1 MRREVLAPRA
11 QLESRLREL
20 NMWPAD
26 GQPYYDESAAYVF
39 TEAQVETLYEA
50 TAELE
55 RMVGVAVDH
64 VIAKNRFDELGI
76 PKNLAK
82 YAAETR
88 KRGDPSVYGRMDL
101 VYDGINPPK
110 LLEYNADTPT
120 ALFEAAVLQWEW
132 LKATHPN
139 DDQFNSIHEALVA
152 QWAKLKAASNRNRLT
167 LIGMLE
173 EDDDRAT
180 IAYMEDV
187 AHQAGWVTVP
197 TEIADLG
204 HDANGIKGGGFV
216 DADGVYVQAMFKLY
230 PWDWMARED
239 FFDKLV
245 KLDVPVMETPWRVI
259 AASKGILPILWE
271 LFPDHPNLLPASFND
286 HPDQGPRVSKPMFGR
301 EGSDVAFHDVAGAP
315 LPIEG
320 GYADQKRISQA
331 YCPLPVFDGWH
342 TVIGSWVIGGEPCGI
357 GVREDRGMVT
367 GTGAKFRPH
376 RMMG

>member
-1 MRREVLAPRA
+1 MRRDVVAPRPELKA
-11 QLESRLREL
+11 RLKEL
-20 NMWPAD
+20 NLWPAD
-26 GQPYYDESAAYVF
+26 GSPYYDESAAYVF

-55 RMVGVAVDH
+55 RMIGVAVDH
-64 VIAKNRFDELGI
+64 VIAKKRFAELGI

-88 KRGDPSVYGRMDL
+88 KRGDPSIYGRMDL
-101 VYDGINPPK
+101 AYDGVNSPK

-120 ALFEAAVLQWEW
+120 ALFEASVLQWEW
-132 LKATHPN
+132 LKATHP
-139 DDQFNSIHEALVA
+139 DGDQFNSIHEALIA
-152 QWAKLKAASNRNRLT
+152 NWSSLRTISNKSRLT

-173 EDDDRAT
+173 EEDDRAT

-197 TEIADLG
+197 TDIADLG
-204 HDANGIKGGGFV
+204 HDGRGFV

-245 KLDVPVMETPWRVI
+245 ALDTPVMETPWRVI

-271 LFPDHPNLLPASFND
+271 LFPDHPNLLPASFTD
-286 HPDQGPRVSKPMFGR
+286 RADQGPRVSKPMFGR
-301 EGSDVAFHDVAGAP
+301 EGADVAFHDVSGAP
-315 LPIEG
+315 APVIG
-320 GYADQKRISQA
+320 DYADQPRITQA
-331 YCPLPVFDGWH
+331 YTPLPVFDGWH
-342 TVIGSWVIGGEPCGI
+342 AVIGSWVIGGEPCGI

-367 GTGAKFRPH
+367 GVGAKFRPH
-376 RMMG
+376 RMEG

>member
-1 MRREVLAPRA
+1 MRRDISAPRPD
-11 QLESRLREL
+11 LEARLRAL
-20 NMWPAD
+20 TMWPSD
-26 GQPYYDESAAYVF
+26 GQPYYDESTCYVF
-39 TEAQVETLYEA
+39 SEAQVETLYEA

-55 RMVGVAVDH
+55 RMIGAAVDH
-64 VIAKNRFDELGI
+64 VIAKNRFAELGI
-76 PKNLAK
+76 PKNLAR

-88 KRGDPSVYGRMDL
+88 RRGDPSVYGRMDL
-101 VYDGINPPK
+101 VYDGVNPPK

-132 LKATHPN
+132 LKATHPD

-152 QWAKLKAASNRNRLT
+152 VWARLKAASNRNRLT
-167 LIGMLE
+167 LVGMLE

-187 AHQAGWVTVP
+187 AHQGGWLTVP
-197 TEIADLG
+197 TDIADLG
-204 HDANGIKGGGFV
+204 HDGRAFV
-216 DADGVYVQAMFKLY
+216 DSDGVYVQAMFKLY
-230 PWDWMARED
+230 PWDWMAQED

-245 KLDVPVMETPWRVI
+245 TLDVPVMETPWRAI

-271 LFPDHPNLLPASFND
+271 LFPGHPNLLPASFKD
-286 HPDQGPRVSKPMFGR
+286 EPSFGPRVSKPVFGR
-301 EGSDVAFHDVAGAP
+301 EGADVDFFDVAGAP
-315 LPIEG
+315 PPLDG
-320 GYADQKRISQA
+320 GYAHQKRITQA

-342 TVIGSWVIGGEPCGI
+342 TIIGSWVIGGEPCGI

-376 RMMG
+376 RMVKR

>member
-1 MRREVLAPRA
+1 MRREASTPRPDVQA
-11 QLESRLREL
+11 RLKAL
-20 NMWPAD
+20 NLWPAD

-39 TEAQVETLYEA
+39 SEAQVETLYEA
-50 TAELE
+50 TKELE
-55 RMVGVAVDH
+55 RIIGVAVDH
-64 VIAKNRFDELGI
+64 VIAKKRFDELGI

-88 KRGDPSVYGRMDL
+88 RRGDPSVYGRMDL

-132 LKATHPN
+132 LKARHPD
-139 DDQFNSIHEALVA
+139 DDQYNSIHEALIGV
-152 QWAKLKAASNRNRLT
+152 WAGLRSASQKSRLT

-173 EDDDRAT
+173 EEDDRAT

-187 AHQAGWVTVP
+187 AHQAGWLTVP
-197 TEIADLG
+197 TDIAELG
-204 HDANGIKGGGFV
+204 FDGKGFV
-216 DADGVYVQAMFKLY
+216 DSDGIYVQAMFKLY

-245 KLDVPVMETPWRVI
+245 AIDVPVMETPWRAI

-271 LFPDHPNLLPASFND
+271 LFPDHPNLLPASFNN

-315 LPIEG
+315 LSVAG
-320 GYADQKRISQA
+320 DYADQKRITQA
-331 YCPLPVFDGWH
+331 YHPLPVFDGWH
-342 TVIGSWVIGGEPCGI
+342 TVIGAWVIGGEPCGI
-357 GVREDRGMVT
+357 GIREDRGMVT
-367 GTGAKFRPH
+367 GVGAKFRPH
-376 RMMG
+376 RMTG

>member
-1 MRREVLAPRA
+1 MRRESLVPRPE
-11 QLESRLREL
+11 LETRLRDL
-20 NMWPAD
+20 SMWPAD
-26 GQPYYDESAAYVF
+26 GVPYYDESAAYVF
-39 TEAQVETLYEA
+39 SEAQIETLYEA

-76 PKNLAK
+76 PKNLAR

-101 VYDGINPPK
+101 VYDGISPPK

-120 ALFEAAVLQWEW
+120 ALFEASVLQWEW
-132 LKATHPN
+132 LKATYPD
-139 DDQFNSIHEALVA
+139 DDQFNSIHEALINT
-152 QWAKLKAASNRNRLT
+152 WGKLKAASGRSRLT

-173 EDDDRAT
+173 EEDDRAT

-187 AHQAGWVTVP
+187 AHQAGWLTVP
-197 TEIADLG
+197 TDIADLG
-204 HDANGIKGGGFV
+204 HDAHGIKGGGFV

-239 FFDKLV
+239 FFDRLMKQ
-245 KLDVPVMETPWRVI
+245 DVPVMETPWRVI

-271 LFPDHPNLLPASFND
+271 LFPDHPNLLPASFTD
-286 HPDQGPRVSKPMFGR
+286 RPDQGPRVSKPMFGR
-301 EGSDVAFHDVAGAP
+301 EGSDVTFMDVAGAP
-315 LPIEG
+315 EPIEG
-320 GYADQKRISQA
+320 GYADQKRITQA

-376 RMMG
+376 RMVG

>member
-1 MRREVLAPRA
+1 MRREVCAPRPE
-11 QLESRLREL
+11 LEARLREL

-39 TEAQVETLYEA
+39 SEAQVETLYEA

-55 RMVGVAVDH
+55 RMVGAAVEH
-64 VIAKNRFDELGI
+64 VIAKNRFEELGI
-76 PKNLAK
+76 PKNLAR

-101 VYDGINPPK
+101 VYDGVNPPK

-132 LKATHPN
+132 LKASYPD
-139 DDQFNSIHEALVA
+139 DDQFNSIHEALIA
-152 QWAKLKAASNRNRLT
+152 TWANLKSASGRSRLT
-167 LIGMLE
+167 LVGMLE

-180 IAYMEDV
+180 VAYMEDV
-187 AHQAGWVTVP
+187 AHQGGWLTVP
-197 TEIADLG
+197 TDIADLG
-204 HDANGIKGGGFV
+204 HDGKGFV
-216 DADGVYVQAMFKLY
+216 DGDGIYVQAMFKLY

-245 KLDVPVMETPWRVI
+245 ALDVPVMETPWRVI

-271 LFPDHPNLLPASFND
+271 LFPDHPNLLPASFSD

-301 EGSDVAFHDVAGAP
+301 EGANVAFTEVAGAP
-315 LPIEG
+315 LPVDG
-320 GYADQKRISQA
+320 GYFHQKRITQA
-331 YCPLPVFDGWH
+331 YWPLPLFDGWH
-342 TVIGSWVIGGEPCGI
+342 AVIGSWVIGGEPCGI

-376 RMMG
+376 RMEG

>member
-1 MRREVLAPRA
+1 MEREASTPRPE
-11 QLESRLREL
+11 LEERLKTL
-20 NMWPAD
+20 GLWPAD
-26 GQPYYDESAAYVF
+26 NAPYYDESAAYVF

-55 RMVGVAVDH
+55 RMIGVAVDH

-101 VYDGINPPK
+101 VYDGISLPK

-132 LKATHPN
+132 LKATHPE
-139 DDQFNSIHEALVA
+139 DDQFNSIHEALIGV
-152 QWAKLKAASNRNRLT
+152 WAGLKSASQKSRLT
-167 LIGMLE
+167 LIGMLDE
-173 EDDDRAT
+173 EDDRAT
-180 IAYMEDV
+180 LAYMEDV
-187 AHQAGWVTVP
+187 AHQGGWLTIP
-197 TEIADLG
+197 TDIADLG
-204 HDANGIKGGGFV
+204 HDGRGFV
-216 DADGVYVQAMFKLY
+216 DGDRVYVEAMFKLY

-245 KLDVPVMETPWRVI
+245 AQDVPVMETPWRVI

-271 LFPDHPNLLPASFND
+271 LFPDHPNLLPASFHNR
-286 HPDQGPRVSKPMFGR
+286 PEQGPRVSKPVFGR
-301 EGSDVAFHDVAGAP
+301 EGSDVAFHDVTGAP
-315 LPIEG
+315 VAVNG
-320 GYADQKRISQA
+320 DYADQKRIYQA
-331 YCPLPVFDGWH
+331 YCPLPIFDGWH
-342 TVIGSWVIGGEPCGI
+342 TVVGSWVIGGEPCGI

-367 GTGAKFRPH
+367 GIGAKFRPH
-376 RMMG
+376 RMVG

>member
-11 QLESRLREL
+11 QLESRLRGL
-20 NMWPAD
+20 NLWPVD

-82 YAAETR
+82 YATETR
-88 KRGDPSVYGRMDL
+88 KRGDPSIYGRMDL

-132 LKATHPN
+132 LKALYP
-139 DDQFNSIHEALVA
+139 DGDQYNSIHEALIA
-152 QWAKLKAASNRNRLT
+152 NWSHLRTASKRNRLT

-187 AHQAGWVTVP
+187 AHQAGWLTVP
-197 TEIADLG
+197 TDIADLG
-204 HDANGIKGGGFV
+204 HDGAGFV
-216 DADGVYVQAMFKLY
+216 DGEGVYVQAMFKLY

-271 LFPDHPNLLPASFND
+271 LFPDHPNLLPASFSD

-301 EGSDVAFHDVAGAP
+301 EGADVAFTGVAGAP
-315 LPIEG
+315 APIEG
-320 GYADQKRISQA
+320 GYADQKRITQA
-331 YCPLPVFDGWH
+331 YCPLPAFDGWH
-342 TVIGSWVIGGEPCGI
+342 AVIGSWIIGGEPCGI

-367 GTGAKFRPH
+367 GASAKFRPH
-376 RMMG
+376 RMVG

>member
-1 MRREVLAPRA
+1 MRREVSTARPE
-11 QLESRLREL
+11 LEDRLKAL
-20 NMWPAD
+20 GLWPED
-26 GQPYYDESAAYVF
+26 GQPYYDESAAYVVS
-39 TEAQVETLYEA
+39 EAQVETLYEA

-55 RMVGVAVDH
+55 RIIGIAVDH
-64 VIAKNRFDELGI
+64 VIAKKRFDELGI

-101 VYDGINPPK
+101 AYDGVGPPK

-132 LKATHPN
+132 LKATHP
-139 DDQFNSIHEALVA
+139 DGDQFNSIHEALIA
-152 QWAKLKAASNRNRLT
+152 TWAGLRNASNKSRLT
-167 LIGMLE
+167 LIGMLGE
-173 EDDDRAT
+173 EDDRAT

-187 AHQAGWVTVP
+187 AHQGGWLTVP
-197 TEIADLG
+197 TDIADLG
-204 HDANGIKGGGFV
+204 HDGTGFV
-216 DADGVYVQAMFKLY
+216 DGDGIYVQAMFKLY
-230 PWDWMARED
+230 PWDWMAREA

-245 KLDVPVMETPWRVI
+245 AQDVPVMETPWRAI

-271 LFPDHPNLLPASFND
+271 LFPDHPNLLPASFHD

-301 EGSDVAFHDVAGAP
+301 EGSDVAFHDVVGAP
-315 LPIEG
+315 EPVAG
-320 GYADQKRISQA
+320 DYQDQKRITQA

-342 TVIGSWVIGGEPCGI
+342 AVIGSWVIGGQPCGI
-357 GVREDRGMVT
+357 GVREDRGLVT

-376 RMMG
+376 RILS